1 MNKSLQYWI
10 VIFPNNPAL
19 RRGRGWIVNGPY
31 MTPTDATEGVKSV
44 DVTETETVVAVY
56 CYSMAEAETMAWTR
70 FCEMNEK
77 EEDMSQ
83 KQSPDTELKMKII
96 LLEAALQAML
106 TTYQDQCRSYTNQGI
121 RYVDEY
127 ALWLTTS
134 RDLVNELQA
143 QLSALKNPVDAKPAP
158 VVEQKPQ

>member
-1 MNKSLQYWI
+1 MNKPLQYWI

-31 MTPTDATEGVKSV
+31 MTPLDATVGIKSV
-44 DVTETETVVAVY
+44 DVTATETVIAVY

-70 FCEMNEK
+70 YCEMNETK
-77 EEDMSQ
+77 EPMSQ
-83 KQSPDTELKMKII
+83 KQSPDTERKMKIT
-96 LLEAALQAML
+96 LLEAALQAIL
-106 TTYQDQCRSYTNQGI
+106 TTYQDRCRTYTNQGI

-134 RDLVNELQA
+134 RDMVNELQA
-143 QLSALKNPVDAKPAP
+143 QLVALKSPVDAEPC
-158 VVEQKPQ
+158 